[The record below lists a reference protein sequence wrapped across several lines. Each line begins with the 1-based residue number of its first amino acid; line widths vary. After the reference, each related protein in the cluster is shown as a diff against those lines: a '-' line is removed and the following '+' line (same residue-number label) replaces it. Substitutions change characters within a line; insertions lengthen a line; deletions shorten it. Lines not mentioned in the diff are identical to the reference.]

1 MQVLTKGRAL
11 PQGKFPLH
19 SRFAQVLNFKGEGQ
33 SLVSLVTPKIGGG
46 PGRLVLKD
54 FSWLSTEAEPL
65 LVLDQV
71 TEELR
76 VLSSCGEKILFR
88 SSLQNIPWGCSYLPK
103 LDLENLRLRLPF
115 LEAFLVREA
124 PAKSLF
130 FLVDESRVANFQS
143 SFEKAW
149 VESMKL
155 AFSPLGKSSLGDV
168 LLSFKGQ
175 GMGLTPS
182 GDDFNL
188 GLLTALSLQEAT
200 YADFFV
206 LARGENIFVNSFLAE
221 LKQGLISE
229 KTSHFLQA
237 FEKSEDELQKATF
250 DFLTQGET
258 SGADWLFGF
267 ITGFNLGRIYAN

>member
-33 SLVSLVTPKIGGG
+33 SLVSLVTPQIGGG

-54 FSWLSTEAEPL
+54 FSWLSTDTEPL

-103 LDLENLRLRLPF
+103 LNLENLRLRLPA

-130 FLVDESRVANFQS
+130 FLSDESRLANLKS

-155 AFSPLGKSSLGDV
+155 AFSPLGKSSLGEV
-168 LLSFKGQ
+168 LLSFKGK

-200 YADFFV
+200 YPDFFI
-206 LARGENIFVNSFLAE
+206 LARGENIFVNSFLVE
-221 LKQGLISE
+221 LEQGLISE
-229 KTSHFLQA
+229 KTSRFLQS
-237 FEKSEDELQKATF
+237 FEKSEDELQKATL
-250 DFLTQGET
+250 DFLSQGET